1 MKRWEPIK
9 TEKKQLGGIIKFLQK
24 ISPKLASK
32 ARGRLLASRLRQIK
46 DFKTPYIFPGQ
57 LGWSPAETRTVWHR
71 TNNPNFK
78 IKRVFEGRWDAKEH
92 RAPRNGLW
100 VSEKKDIGFMN
111 DRPILVQIQQ
121 TLKKPMVQIGDIP
134 SRGKNNMRNYILR
147 DAEQSGADAVKFQG
161 IKDNKTSNQNVTFIF
176 EPTTSATILPKEH
189 EALKSNMRVPGQ
201 LGMGSINTKTPLEEH
216 IRRVM
221 GKKPIPL
228 EEYIGSPD
236 YHQLSDM
243 RIFRKADSGRKFMRE
258 YLKSP
263 QWVKRASKHMSK
275 QEAQKLGKFES
286 QLLDPIYPPKGFE
299 PLHTELKLLD
309 NGILG
314 QSFVPYDVKQYN
326 REIRINPYTGADLK
340 YVGVHEGAHASTL
353 NYTPS
358 GKEKQYKELFPEELQ
373 PLLDKQLANAKKLA
387 DQLEID
393 PKRYKKYIDVIAEE
407 RNLSTQDAK
416 NLIDNWISYLKDPGE
431 TRARGLAAV
440 AYGRT
445 KDIPKEIDPG
455 KNVFT
460 KESLDNLYKNIFS
473 IGVPIVGGAL
483 TLKQL
488 ENEN

>member
-24 ISPKLASK
+24 VSPKLASK
-32 ARGRLLASRLRQIK
+32 AKGRLLASHLGQIK
-46 DFKTPYIFPGQ
+46 DFKSPYIFPGQ

-78 IKRVFEGRWDAKEH
+78 VKRVFEGRWDAKEH
-92 RAPRNGLW
+92 GAPRNGLW

-111 DRPILVQIQQ
+111 DRPILVQLQQ

-134 SRGKNNMRNYILR
+134 AQGKNNMRNYILR

-176 EPTTSATILPKEH
+176 EPTTSATMLPKEH
-189 EALKSNMRVPGQ
+189 EVLKKRMQIPEKDRSGFILP
-201 LGMGSINTKTPLEEH
+201 TPLH
-216 IRRVM
+216 LQ
-221 GKKPIPL
+221 KQHPL
-228 EEYIGSPD
+228 DSPEYR
-236 YHQLSDM
+236 QLSDM
-243 RIFRKADSGRKFMRE
+243 RIFRKADSGREFMMK

-286 QLLDPIYPPKGFE
+286 QLIDLMHPPKGFK
-299 PLHTELKLLD
+299 PIYTKLKLLD
-309 NGILG
+309 HGVLG
-314 QSFVPYDVKQYN
+314 ESLVPYDKQQY
-326 REIRINPYTGADLK
+326 RQILVDPITGADLK
-340 YVGVHEGAHASTL
+340 YVGVHEAAHASTL
-353 NYTPS
+353 NYTPFK
-358 GKEKQYKELFPEELQ
+358 GEEYFKELFPEELQ

-393 PKRYKKYIDVIAEE
+393 PKRYKEAVDSKIRDVPSI
-407 RNLSTQDAK
+407 SKQTAK
-416 NLIDNWISYLKDPGE
+416 NLVDNQILYLKDPGE
-431 TRARGLAAV
+431 ARARGLAAV

-455 KNVFT
+455 QGIFT
-460 KESLDNLYKNIFS
+460 KESLDNLYRNIFS
-473 IGVPIVGGAL
+473 IGAPIGVGL
-483 TLKQL
+483 YTTQ
-488 ENEN
+488 N

>member
-9 TEKKQLGGIIKFLQK
+9 TEKKQLGGIIKLLQK
-24 ISPKLASK
+24 VAPKLASK
-32 ARGRLLASRLRQIK
+32 ARGRLLASHLKQVK

-92 RAPRNGLW
+92 GAPKNGLW

-111 DRPILVQIQQ
+111 DRPILIQLQQ

-134 SRGKNNMRNYILR
+134 AQGKNKLRNHILR
-147 DAEQSGADAVKFQG
+147 EAEQSGADAVKFQG

-176 EPTTSATILPKEH
+176 EPTISATMP
-189 EALKSNMRVPGQ
+189 LKNQSFLDSPEYRQ
-201 LGMGSINTKTPLEEH
+201 L
-216 IRRVM
+216 
-221 GKKPIPL
+221 
-228 EEYIGSPD
+228 
-236 YHQLSDM
+236 QLQ
-243 RIFRKADSGRKFMRE
+243 RIWEKADSGRKFLRE

-263 QWVKRASKHMSK
+263 KWGERASKHMSR
-275 QEAQKLGKFES
+275 QEAFKLGHFES
-286 QLLDPIYPPKGFE
+286 QLLSSHNPPEGFK
-299 PLHTELKLLD
+299 PLHSRLKLLN
-309 NGILG
+309 NGASG
-314 QSFVPYDVKQYN
+314 QSVMPYKSKQSY
-326 REIRINPYTGADLK
+326 REIQIDPNNAVDPRYT
-340 YVGVHEGAHASTL
+340 GVHESAHASNL
-353 NYTPS
+353 NYTPFN
-358 GKEKQYKELFPEELQ
+358 GYKHYKELFPEELQ

-393 PKRYKKYIDVIAEE
+393 PKRYKESVDFVAKS
-407 RNLSTQDAK
+407 RNISTQDAK
-416 NLIDNWISYLKDPGE
+416 NLIDNWILYLKDPGE
-431 TRARGLAAV
+431 VRARGLAAV
-440 AYGRT
+440 AYSRTIHT
-445 KDIPKEIDPG
+445 KDIPKEVDGGQGI
-455 KNVFT
+455 FT